1 MKKLTIII
9 TALVLTLGM
18 AQCKKSETSAKKS
31 VFVTLEANIGNDA
44 KTDITLPDGLVNWS
58 AGDKLYVVGA
68 NQGYLGE
75 LTTSEGGSAN
85 AFFEGELLAITE
97 GQEVHFY
104 YFGKNGATIS
114 ESTTTYDYSIATQDG
129 TLDDIENAM
138 HLMHGKTTAT
148 EGQLHFTVSMDNMM
162 AIAYFDVTGFPTC
175 NAIRSRTLDLKNG
188 TWSGNGESGIITL
201 NSPSNKYYMALI
213 PSETK
218 QTLNFA
224 SGHELSRKID
234 AGKYYTDNG
243 NPIKP

>member
-9 TALVLTLGM
+9 TALVLALGM

-68 NQGYLGE
+68 NQGYLGT
-75 LTTSEGGSAN
+75 LTTSENGN
-85 AFFEGELLAITE
+85 KTAFFEGELLAITE
-97 GQEVHFY
+97 GQDVHFY
-104 YFGKNGATIS
+104 YFGKNGATI
-114 ESTTTYDYSIATQDG
+114 TGTDYPYSITTQDG
-129 TLDDIENAM
+129 TLSGIANTM
-138 HLMHGKTTAT
+138 HLMHGKATAT
-148 EGQLHFTVSMDNMM
+148 EGQLHFSVSMDNMM
-162 AIAYFDVTGFPTC
+162 AIAYFDVTDFNTC
-175 NAIRSRTLDLKNG
+175 TAINTRKLDLKTG
-188 TWSGNGESGIITL
+188 TWSDNEESGIITL